1 MPQKSIPTS
10 LSKYLYRKPKLPK
23 NKFLQINFHCNCCFL
38 FHAYLPDWMAVFFLL
53 FFFWFVGREASNI
66 NSDGFSVFFVQCKYE
81 NKFLLW
87 LKFTTKSECVSEC
100 AFFVELEGGTR
111 RLWGMQEK
119 QGNDRL
125 DFIALGF
132 GRNSNFSWEAHREL
146 LFVFIEVFLLTRYAE
161 QTMKNWPKYS

>member
-1 MPQKSIPTS
+1 
-10 LSKYLYRKPKLPK
+10 
-23 NKFLQINFHCNCCFL
+23 
-38 FHAYLPDWMAVFFLL
+38 
-53 FFFWFVGREASNI
+53 
-66 NSDGFSVFFVQCKYE
+66 
-81 NKFLLW
+81 
-87 LKFTTKSECVSEC
+87 
-100 AFFVELEGGTR
+100 
-111 RLWGMQEK
+111 MQEK